1 MSLPRLLALALAAFL
16 IFSGYRGVDPA
27 PNPGP
32 VPPDPA
38 PLPVPPDPQPEPVP
52 PAPVPP
58 TPAELVI
65 KVDPPETLPV
75 TLPPGASPE
84 LIAASQPL
92 AQVLRGAP
100 DDALVLSRAFTAWAR
115 WLSQSP
121 TIDNTTEFRALYLKA
136 TTLLLKNHSIEGKY
150 GGRID
155 QAVDASFR
163 TFAALTTE
171 DVPWTETQRDQ
182 ARTVFQTLAYQAF
195 QAYLASIP
203 LTPTIPSSYGP
214 LFPPAS

>member
-1 MSLPRLLALALAAFL
+1 MSLPRLLALGLAALL
-16 IFSGYRGVDPA
+16 IFSGYRGIDPA
-27 PNPGP
+27 P
-32 VPPDPA
+32 VPPTPPA
-38 PLPVPPDPQPEPVP
+38 PEPTPNPEPQPEPLPPVP
-52 PAPVPP
+52 PVPP
-58 TPAELVI
+58 TPAELLI

-150 GGRID
+150 QGRID

-171 DVPWTETQRDQ
+171 DVPWTPDLRTQAQ
-182 ARTVFQTLAYQAF
+182 TVFQTLAYQAF

-203 LTPTIPSSYGP
+203 LNPTIPSSYGP